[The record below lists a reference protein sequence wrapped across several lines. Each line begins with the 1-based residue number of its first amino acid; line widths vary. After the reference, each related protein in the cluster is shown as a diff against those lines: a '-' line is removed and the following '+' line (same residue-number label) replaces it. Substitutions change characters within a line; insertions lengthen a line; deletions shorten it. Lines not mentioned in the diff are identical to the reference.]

1 MRSRTSSDAG
11 PPEGGPARA
20 LAPSPVVAERA
31 SANDPGASLVCAHCG
46 VSLAGAPGP
55 YCCEGCRAV
64 AEILKDRGLLRYYD
78 LRGERGVPVA
88 IAGPARGGAEW
99 LSLLEADLATKSGL
113 VPVQLDAQGL
123 HCSGCV
129 WLVDEMF
136 RQTGAR
142 GRAVTNPIR
151 GTVDLFVAPDFPLR
165 RFVEDV
171 ERLGYRLGP
180 RRRNEVGS
188 DLVLRMGVTIA
199 LAMNAMIFAIALYVG
214 VEDPKLYWLF
224 QGLAFALSLVAFG
237 VGGIVFV
244 RSALRSLSSGLLHLD
259 LPIAIGLLLGYAGS
273 TYSFFFDGARGAYF
287 DTLTVFTALMLTGR
301 FLRQRVLSK
310 NRAQLLED
318 GGIEGLLTRRIVEV
332 APGHE
337 RVEIVPVSRLEKG
350 DVLLV
355 SPGDVVPVAATLLD
369 AEASISLDWITGEA
383 VPHHLDRGDSVLA
396 GACAAGSSALR
407 VRAEEPFAASA
418 LLELLRTPTVADRE
432 GDSVSPF
439 ERALARGWV
448 VGVLLA
454 AAIGFGA
461 WMLATHDVP
470 RSLSVAIGLLV
481 VTCPCAFGI
490 ATPLAHE
497 LVLARLRKQGLLVRS
512 SRFLERA
519 SSVRRVVFD
528 KTGTLTTGDLELSDE
543 TALDAL
549 DASDRAIL
557 YNLAARSSH
566 PKSGALRRAIPAAQQ
581 RYDATLTAEE
591 VRGAGV
597 EARVDGRTYRLG
609 SRAFV
614 ASAAVLDGGEEREAD
629 VVFGADGEVLAA
641 FHTEERLRAD
651 ATVEVEELRKLGCE
665 ILMLSGDR
673 MDRALEAARA
683 AGIDASRVVADKTP
697 EEKAAFIR
705 EIDHGDTLM
714 IGDGIN
720 DSLAVVAAHC
730 SGTPAS
736 GRTFLAA
743 RADFYL
749 LTAGLRPVRLAL
761 LASRAVKRT
770 IRRNLTLS
778 LTYNAVAIGLAYA
791 GLMSPLVCAV
801 FMPASSLLTIFHTT
815 RSLAGEGDKW
825 TQ

>member
-1 MRSRTSSDAG
+1 MFPATSQSTSSPSRSARAS
-11 PPEGGPARA
+11 EVKEPARA
-20 LAPSPVVAERA
+20 KDSVL
-31 SANDPGASLVCAHCG
+31 CAHCG
-46 VSLAGAPGP
+46 ASLAGAQGP
-55 YCCEGCRAV
+55 YCCEGCKAV
-64 AEILKDRGLLRYYD
+64 AEILRDRGLLRYYD

-88 IAGPARGGAEW
+88 VAGPSRGAGEW
-99 LSLLEADLATKSGL
+99 LSLLEADLAQKSGL

-142 GRAVTNPIR
+142 GRAITNPIR
-151 GTVDLFVAPDFPLR
+151 GTIDLFVTPAFPLR
-165 RFVEDV
+165 RFVEDI

-188 DLVLRMGVTIA
+188 DLVLRMGICIA

-224 QGLAFALSLVAFG
+224 HALAFGLSVAAFG

-244 RSALRSLSSGLLHLD
+244 KSAVRALGNGLLHLD
-259 LPIAIGLLLGYAGS
+259 LPIALGLILGYAGS
-273 TYSFFFDGARGAYF
+273 IYSFFFDGARGAYF

-318 GGIEGLLTRRIVEV
+318 GGIEGLLARRIAAAEG
-332 APGHE
+332 GHD
-337 RVEIVPVSRLEKG
+337 RVEIVPVSRIEKG
-350 DVLLV
+350 DTLLV

-369 AEASISLDWITGEA
+369 ATASVSLDWITGEA

-396 GACAAGSSALR
+396 GACAAGESAIR
-407 VRAEEPFAASA
+407 VRAEEPFEASA

-432 GDSVSPF
+432 GESVSPF
-439 ERALARGWV
+439 ERLIARWWV
-448 VGVLLA
+448 VGVLVA
-454 AAIGFGA
+454 AAIGFGS
-461 WMLATHDVP
+461 WLWATHDVT
-470 RSLSVAIGLLV
+470 RSLSIAIGLLV

-490 ATPLAHE
+490 ATPLGQE
-497 LVLARLRKQGLLVRS
+497 IVLARLRKQGLLVRA
-512 SRFLERA
+512 SRFLEKAA
-519 SSVRRVVFD
+519 SVTRIVFD
-528 KTGTLTTGDLELSDE
+528 KTGTLTTGELELADHGALL
-543 TALDAL
+543 ALDP
-549 DASDRAIL
+549 SDRAVL

-566 PKSGALRRAIPAAQQ
+566 PKSGALRNAVPTDDQ
-581 RYDATLTAEE
+581 RYEASLSAVEI
-591 VRGAGV
+591 RGAGV
-597 EARVDGRTYRLG
+597 ETVKDGRRFRLG

-614 ASAAVLDGGEEREAD
+614 TEGSDVGDSTTDLEGDVAFGVDGRLLASFRTD
-629 VVFGADGEVLAA
+629 
-641 FHTEERLRAD
+641 ERLRPD
-651 ATVEVEELRKLGCE
+651 ARAEVDALRALGSDV
-665 ILMLSGDR
+665 LMLSGDR
-673 MDRALEAARA
+673 EDRALEAADA
-683 AGIDASRVVADKTP
+683 AGIDRAKVHAEQTP

-705 EIDHGDTLM
+705 ATDRGDTLM

-761 LASRAVKRT
+761 LASRALKRT

-778 LTYNAVAIGLAYA
+778 LTYNAIAIGLAYA
-791 GLMSPLVCAV
+791 GLMSPLVCAI

-815 RSLAGEGDKW
+815 RSLAGEGDSW